1 MSVGGLARVIGDCSF
16 EFVSVEKLSEDVGKT
31 SMEVMIVFDVEVE
44 FFGSEGQICN
54 GKFVVLF

>member
-1 MSVGGLARVIGDCSF
+1 MSVGRFAKVVGDCGF
-16 EFVSVEKLSEDVGKT
+16 ELVSVEKLSEDVGKT
-31 SMEVMIVFDVEVE
+31 SVEVMIVFDVEVE